1 MQLNTH
7 SSNYNHKSKT
17 LNAKQNQFKV
27 YKQQVM
33 ETEKLYKLNKSIKNK
48 TIREKLETIQDEI
61 HIVHF
66 KMSEITN
73 IMANMIEQLINKNQ
87 K

>member
-1 MQLNTH
+1 
-7 SSNYNHKSKT
+7 
-17 LNAKQNQFKV
+17 
-27 YKQQVM
+27 M
-33 ETEKLYKLNKSIKNK
+33 ETEKLYKLNKNRKNK